1 MLNKI
6 IIAVMLSLFLSMV
19 ANMGW
24 PDSKGTVELLEKEG
38 YTDVTIKGRQTFG
51 CDGEFFHTAFV
62 AKNSRGIPVKG
73 LVCKKLFSDHGVIKR
88 K

>member
-6 IIAVMLSLFLSMV
+6 IIALMVALILSMV

-24 PDSKGTVELLEKEG
+24 TDSKGAIELLESEG

-51 CDGEFFHTAFV
+51 CDGEFYHTSFV
-62 AKNSRGIPVKG
+62 AKNSRGIPVRG
-73 LVCKKLFSDHGVIKR
+73 LVCKKLFSDNGVIKR